1 MKHLFKATIVPSRQ
15 FWCISRHQNQ
25 NSRHPLLSS
34 LSVLSS
40 TIFTAYVRLD
50 CAVERHALQGNTQN
64 TATTHVT
71 LLTTLHAMSNRS
83 TQRFLVHRLKQVAE
97 GERVSLSLDCLLR
110 RVVGVMQER
119 GRALDR
125 PKGAMSEDH
134 FYAVCA
140 ESEQCT
146 SFFTLFPNSTE
157 YSLFPLSPYTADA
170 SYDYL
175 VYCVLLF

>member
-1 MKHLFKATIVPSRQ
+1 M
-15 FWCISRHQNQ
+15 
-25 NSRHPLLSS
+25 
-34 LSVLSS
+34 
-40 TIFTAYVRLD
+40 
-50 CAVERHALQGNTQN
+50 
-64 TATTHVT
+64 
-71 LLTTLHAMSNRS
+71 
-83 TQRFLVHRLKQVAE
+83 
-97 GERVSLSLDCLLR
+97 
-110 RVVGVMQER
+110 MQER